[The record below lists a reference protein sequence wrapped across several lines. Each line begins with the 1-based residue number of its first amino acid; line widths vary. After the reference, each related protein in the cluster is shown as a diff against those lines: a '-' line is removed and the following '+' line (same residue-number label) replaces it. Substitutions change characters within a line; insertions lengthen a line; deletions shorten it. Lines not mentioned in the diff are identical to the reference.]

1 MRDANMN
8 KVSKVKIQH
17 FVPQFFQRY
26 FSHENNGKTIG
37 MFNIESGVFKASVP
51 IRTQSYKDYFYG
63 KSGELETWLSELES
77 KSAPIFR
84 AMWEKEQ
91 LPVYKSAEHLDMVH
105 FALILD
111 LRNPLRFNLLEDL
124 ATLISNTKSSI
135 REGNIPTNL
144 IPKFK
149 ELQTERGKLSSL
161 TSAHLLVPELLDL
174 KFKLIRNKT
183 AKPFIISDNPLIM
196 YNQFLE
202 KRNWNFMSNSDYG
215 LKGLQMFLPVNDQYV
230 LMIYDSEIYK
240 VGNKKDKIIDMDD
253 EKCIDQLNILQ
264 ILNSSNIVNFN
275 HCASEY
281 YIQTLVDKSKRFKK
295 ANEAFIKVHPIKEKS
310 SDSEANIQINELGM
324 TNLETN
330 LNIQKV
336 KFTTKSKYI
345 KLEDRNG
352 QYRKN
357 AKLTIVKPFVVPSI
371 VYKPI

>member
-1 MRDANMN
+1 
-8 KVSKVKIQH
+8 
-17 FVPQFFQRY
+17 
-26 FSHENNGKTIG
+26 
-37 MFNIESGVFKASVP
+37 
-51 IRTQSYKDYFYG
+51 
-63 KSGELETWLSELES
+63 
-77 KSAPIFR
+77 
-84 AMWEKEQ
+84 
-91 LPVYKSAEHLDMVH
+91 MVH

-124 ATLISNTKSSI
+124 ATLITNTKSSI

-264 ILNSSNIVNFN
+264 VLNSSNIVNFN

-357 AKLTIVKPFVVPSI
+357 TKLTIVKPFVVPSI